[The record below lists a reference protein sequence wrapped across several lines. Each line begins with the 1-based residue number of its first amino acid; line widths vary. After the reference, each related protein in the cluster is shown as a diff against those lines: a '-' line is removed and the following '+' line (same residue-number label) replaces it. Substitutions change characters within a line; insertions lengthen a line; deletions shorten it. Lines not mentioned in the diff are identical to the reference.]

1 MRFKLAWVELA
12 ISFGV
17 LIHDVVPDIVTLG
30 KPLGNGHPLA
40 AVVTTPEVAASFNN
54 GMEYFN
60 TFGGNP
66 VSAAIG
72 QAVLEVIYDQK
83 LQLNAKNMGQYLR
96 DGVNSLAKDHSII
109 ADVRGSGLFIGVEMM
124 RDKKIPATTEVADL
138 MEFALSKGV
147 LLSCDGPD
155 NNVLKIKPPLIITKS
170 DVDQLLNVFSDWLG
184 KK

>member
-1 MRFKLAWVELA
+1 M
-12 ISFGV
+12 
-17 LIHDVVPDIVTLG
+17 
-30 KPLGNGHPLA
+30 GNGHPLA
-40 AVVTTPEVAASFNN
+40 AVVTTPEIAASFNN

-72 QAVLEVIYDQK
+72 QAVLEVVYDQK
-83 LQLNAKNMGQYLR
+83 LQLNAKNMGEYLR
-96 DGVNSLAKDHSII
+96 LGVKELGKKYPII
-109 ADVRGSGLFIGVEMM
+109 SDVRGSGLFIGVEMM
-124 RDKKIPATTEVADL
+124 IDDKTPATNEVADL

-155 NNVLKIKPPLIITKS
+155 NNVLKIKPPLVITKN
-170 DVDQLLNVFSDWLG
+170 DVDLLLSVLSDWLA

>member
-1 MRFKLAWVELA
+1 
-12 ISFGV
+12 
-17 LIHDVVPDIVTLG
+17 
-30 KPLGNGHPLA
+30 
-40 AVVTTPEVAASFNN
+40 VVTTPEVAASFNN

-96 DGVNSLAKDHSII
+96 NGVNSLARDHSII

-124 RDKKIPATTEVADL
+124 RDKKIPATNEVADL
-138 MEFALSKGV
+138 MEFALNKGV